1 MLTPYLNQIFHAD
14 ALEFMQGLP
23 ENSIDCVLI
32 DPPYCSGGVKSLS
45 DRRKST
51 NDKYLI
57 TRKDGKVYPEFI
69 GDGKDQRAYTMWMGF
84 IFAQIER
91 VLKPNSYFF
100 SFIDWRML
108 PALSDA
114 VQLADLA
121 WRGAIVWDKGRS
133 ARPFANGFRQQCEF
147 IVWGTKGVLEPQEF
161 YGYGYK
167 EAKIHPNTKQ
177 HATQKPLEIL
187 KHCLEIVPKGGI
199 VLDCFCGSGS
209 TGVACAQM
217 GLDFI
222 GVEKSAQY
230 AQIAQENLQRAFKN
244 KASLFDAVV

>member
-1 MLTPYLNQIFHAD
+1 M
-14 ALEFMQGLP
+14 EFLAKLP
-23 ENSIDCVLI
+23 SNSIDCVLI
-32 DPPYCSGGVKSLS
+32 DPPYCSGGSKSLAE
-45 DRRKST
+45 RAKNT
-51 NDKYLI
+51 NDKYLS
-57 TRKDGKVYPEFI
+57 TRKDGKTYHEFV
-69 GDGKDQRAYTMWMGF
+69 GDNKDQRVFTMWIGF
-84 IFAQIER
+84 IFAQMECA
-91 VLKPNSYFF
+91 LKSSGYFF
-100 SFIDWRML
+100 SFIDWRMS

-121 WRGAIVWDKGRS
+121 WRGVMVWDKGRS
-133 ARPFANGFRQQCEF
+133 ARPFEGGFKQQCEF

-187 KHCLEIVPKGGI
+187 KHCLEIVPKGEV

-217 GLDFI
+217 W
-222 GVEKSAQY
+222 
-230 AQIAQENLQRAFKN
+230 
-244 KASLFDAVV
+244 LFYRCRKVRPVCPREFTKGP